1 MKKIFIVIIT
11 LLLSISL
18 TSCWE
23 NYSTG
28 DRVGLVTEFSETG
41 AFWKSWDGQLNLT
54 QTGMNSSGVEP
65 FDFSFDND
73 LTNQEIIIESDRN
86 RKYYIDIN
94 YYYNVIDPIIYYNM
108 EIFNYMSDITKQYS
122 IVSLSNRIYNM
133 NNLILY
139 VDGLQIDIYK
149 SIIYDY
155 LNIHQT
161 F

>member
-1 MKKIFIVIIT
+1 MV
-11 LLLSISL
+11 LY
-18 TSCWE
+18 
-23 NYSTG
+23 N
-28 DRVGLVTEFSETG
+28 
-41 AFWKSWDGQLNLT
+41 
-54 QTGMNSSGVEP
+54 
-65 FDFSFDND
+65 ND

-94 YYYNVIDPIIYYNM
+94 YYYNM

>member
-1 MKKIFIVIIT
+1 MKKILLIGEKKYKFKTNYIEVHNNSIIIELDKNTYNT
-11 LLLSISL
+11 LYND
-18 TSCWE
+18 
-23 NYSTG
+23 NYN
-28 DRVGLVTEFSETG
+28 VYF
-41 AFWKSWDGQLNLT
+41 KSVVLYN
-54 QTGMNSSGVEP
+54 
-65 FDFSFDND
+65 ND

-108 EIFNYMSDITKQYS
+108 EIINYMSDITKQYS

>member
-1 MKKIFIVIIT
+1 
-11 LLLSISL
+11 
-18 TSCWE
+18 
-23 NYSTG
+23 
-28 DRVGLVTEFSETG
+28 
-41 AFWKSWDGQLNLT
+41 
-54 QTGMNSSGVEP
+54 
-65 FDFSFDND
+65 
-73 LTNQEIIIESDRN
+73 
-86 RKYYIDIN
+86 
-94 YYYNVIDPIIYYNM
+94 M

>member
-1 MKKIFIVIIT
+1 MV
-11 LLLSISL
+11 LY
-18 TSCWE
+18 
-23 NYSTG
+23 N
-28 DRVGLVTEFSETG
+28 
-41 AFWKSWDGQLNLT
+41 
-54 QTGMNSSGVEP
+54 
-65 FDFSFDND
+65 ND